1 MDGRRAQAARND
13 TAILEAARAV
23 YAADPEAPIA
33 AVAARAGVGISALY
47 RRYPSKEE
55 LLRKLCGDGLRESIA
70 AAEAALADDGDA
82 WKVFRRYMTRVVE
95 ADAHTLSFRLAIALE
110 KDSEALWQDAT
121 KAQDLRERVF
131 KRAQKG
137 GAVRAD
143 AVPEDSA
150 TSSSSCPR
158 SAGRARSARRSCASA
173 TSRSSSTACAR
184 ARRRSSSRARRRAC
198 GTARALKRTASR
210 FATADRGKTVCM
222 DIGRTALR
230 LVIGPLFVGHGT
242 QKLFGWFGGH
252 GLDATAGMFEGKLGL
267 KPGKRHATAAGASEA
282 IGGAL
287 LTVGALT
294 PVAAGLI
301 TGTMITA
308 IRKVHAPNGPWVTQ
322 GGYEYNAV
330 LIAAVLA
337 LTADG
342 PGRPSVDAAA
352 FPRLKGDALAL
363 ATFAAAAAASAYL
376 TADRSEPAADE
387 VPGEEQVTAPRQE
400 RFAREPA
407 DVPAASSN

>member
-1 MDGRRAQAARND
+1 
-13 TAILEAARAV
+13 
-23 YAADPEAPIA
+23 
-33 AVAARAGVGISALY
+33 
-47 RRYPSKEE
+47 
-55 LLRKLCGDGLRESIA
+55 
-70 AAEAALADDGDA
+70 
-82 WKVFRRYMTRVVE
+82 
-95 ADAHTLSFRLAIALE
+95 
-110 KDSEALWQDAT
+110 
-121 KAQDLRERVF
+121 
-131 KRAQKG
+131 
-137 GAVRAD
+137 
-143 AVPEDSA
+143 
-150 TSSSSCPR
+150 
-158 SAGRARSARRSCASA
+158 
-173 TSRSSSTACAR
+173 
-184 ARRRSSSRARRRAC
+184 
-198 GTARALKRTASR
+198 
-210 FATADRGKTVCM
+210 M

-230 LVIGPLFVGHGT
+230 LVVGPLFVGHGT

-252 GLDATAGMFEGKLGL
+252 GLEGTAGFFEGKLGL

-308 IRKVHAPNGPWVTQ
+308 IRKVHAPNGPWSTN

-363 ATFAAAAAASAYL
+363 TTFAAAAAVSAYL

-407 DVPAASSN
+407 DVPAAT